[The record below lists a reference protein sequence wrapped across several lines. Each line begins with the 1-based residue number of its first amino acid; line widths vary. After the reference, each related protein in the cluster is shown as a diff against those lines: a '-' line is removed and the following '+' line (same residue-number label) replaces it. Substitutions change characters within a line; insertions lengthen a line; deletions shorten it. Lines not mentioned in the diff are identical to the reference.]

1 MPRDGLVRSR
11 LILGKIEIYLYR
23 IINVG
28 IPFAMDWINCN
39 SCCRQPGDE
48 KERTFVLTSCGHIFC
63 DVCLSQVESK
73 EKCATCS
80 TRCQLIQL
88 SSKMKPDAEM
98 FFLEPGELLK
108 RQNNQINRLLEFQK
122 EHRIRLVSFH
132 RRIIQKYK
140 DLEKEFRSASAN
152 LKEMEKK
159 YVAAS
164 KHIQELEG
172 ENHKLR
178 EMVSGQG
185 GTGSSAT
192 LGHFSSPHS
201 SYQRAITTQRSSPHQ
216 AQVSPGGSR
225 ISPGRLTLVKT
236 TPGCPGTSC
245 SPTHQQNAPSAQYV
259 QSGRPSHAGQFASSP
274 QVHQALG
281 LQQTQ
286 AQLMSSGGLMQTPTG
301 SGMKYMKYPS
311 PVQQCGTPPSSRG
324 MLGSMGRLTPQPQGQ
339 HCHPP
344 VGMKSG
350 QQMAPHLHGHVGFQ
364 AQQRLQLD
372 QRMAPHHSRLYSP
385 HLAGSSPTEG
395 FGKGGSGH
403 LPFRHLV

>member
-1 MPRDGLVRSR
+1 MPRHGLIRNR
-11 LILGKIEIYLYR
+11 LILRKIEIYLYK
-23 IINVG
+23 ITNAG

-63 DVCLSQVESK
+63 DICLSQVESR

-108 RQNNQINRLLEFQK
+108 RHNNQINRLLEFQK

-152 LKEMEKK
+152 FKEMEKK
-159 YVAAS
+159 YAAAS

-172 ENHKLR
+172 ENRKLR
-178 EMVSGQG
+178 EIVSGQG
-185 GTGSSAT
+185 GTGSNT
-192 LGHFSSPHS
+192 TVGHFTSSPHS

-236 TPGCPGTSC
+236 TPGCPGTSQ
-245 SPTHQQNAPSAQYV
+245 SPTHHQNAASAQYV
-259 QSGRPSHAGQFASSP
+259 QSCRPSHTGQYASP
-274 QVHQALG
+274 QVHQTLG
-281 LQQTQ
+281 PQQTQ

-311 PVQQCGTPPSSRG
+311 PVQQCVTPPSSRG

-344 VGMKSG
+344 AGMKVG
-350 QQMAPHLHGHVGFQ
+350 QQMAPHLHGHGGFQ
-364 AQQRLQLD
+364 AQQGLQAD
-372 QRMAPHHSRLYSP
+372 QRMVPHHLRMYSP
-385 HLAGSSPTEG
+385 HFASPIEG
-395 FGKGGSGH
+395 YGKGSSGH
-403 LPFRHLV
+403 LPFRHPV